1 MSFII
6 NEEIIK
12 KYDNLKESCESIQ
25 NSEISNN
32 TYKTNLKIK
41 DQEIFINNQIFVENE
56 KENVNVNINIIDG
69 LFEKEINY
77 LNGNKSPKINNIDN
91 IFKNEN
97 LDFSNRNIDVFENID
112 NSSRIYNI
120 TNSISDNQNL
130 ETYIQN
136 SDFFIMKIKK
146 KTIKLNHIK
155 IIVIQEFLLVM
166 KILIFLIFKKI
177 KTKMKM
183 NLRMSIRILF

>member
-6 NEEIIK
+6 NEEIIN